1 VSTEA
6 EAPTPARFVRDE
18 TTWLAYLGLAYF
30 AYLQSVLG
38 PLMPFLRA
46 ELALDYTTAGFHFS
60 AFALGSVAVG
70 LLANP
75 IGRRWGRRVAF
86 WAGAAGMAPGALLL
100 VASPSP
106 AGTVAGAALMGIL
119 GVTLL
124 ATDQAILA
132 DGHRRWRGVAL
143 AESNVAASLA
153 TILASLAVGGL
164 ARTGLGW
171 RAAVVAPLLVLG
183 LLALRFR
190 RTPIPRSGATKP
202 AGGSAGG
209 GGLPAAFWAY
219 WALLFLGVAAE
230 WSVGLWGSEFLVSGV
245 GLRREDAATAIGVFF
260 AAMVGGRILGSRL
273 ALRVPV
279 GQLLPASL
287 AVALAG
293 FPLFWLGPGAVLSV
307 VGLAVFGLGVA
318 NVYPLGLAAATAVVP
333 DRSDVATARVA
344 IAGGGAG
351 LMVPLA
357 LGWLADRIG
366 MEAAF
371 GVAVPIL
378 GGALAAAVLAPRLAS
393 ATTSGAGSSS

>member
-1 VSTEA
+1 MPTTIGADPGGEPCLLRIPGADIDAPVPLFSPLVPQGEGFPSRAGGEGSVAGERARLAGIGRRSGGQTRPVSTEA
-6 EAPTPARFVRDE
+6 EAPTPARFVRDG

-106 AGTVAGAALMGIL
+106 AGTVAGAALMGVL

-153 TILASLAVGGL
+153 TILASRRGRRSSPGPAW
-164 ARTGLGW
+164 GW

-190 RTPIPRSGATKP
+190 RTPIPRSGRRSRRVGRPEGEGCRPPSGPTGRSCSSGSRPSGRSASGAASSWSRGSACGGRTRRRRSGLLRRDGRRPDPRQPVGPARPGRSAP
-202 AGGSAGG
+202 AG
-209 GGLPAAFWAY
+209 
-219 WALLFLGVAAE
+219 VA
-230 WSVGLWGSEFLVSGV
+230 
-245 GLRREDAATAIGVFF
+245 RRRAR
-260 AAMVGGRILGSRL
+260 RI
-273 ALRVPV
+273 P
-279 GQLLPASL
+279 
-287 AVALAG
+287 
-293 FPLFWLGPGAVLSV
+293 
-307 VGLAVFGLGVA
+307 
-318 NVYPLGLAAATAVVP
+318 
-333 DRSDVATARVA
+333 
-344 IAGGGAG
+344 
-351 LMVPLA
+351 
-357 LGWLADRIG
+357 
-366 MEAAF
+366 
-371 GVAVPIL
+371 
-378 GGALAAAVLAPRLAS
+378 AVLA
-393 ATTSGAGSSS
+393 GAGRPS

>member
-106 AGTVAGAALMGIL
+106 AGTVAGAALMGVL

-143 AESNVAASLA
+143 AESNVAASWPPSSRPLPSA
-153 TILASLAVGGL
+153 ASPARRGAGGRGGGAAAG
-164 ARTGLGW
+164 ARPPRLVLPADADPPRGGGEAGERSGPRGT
-171 RAAVVAPLLVLG
+171 AAGRLLG
-183 LLALRFR
+183 LLGAPVSRGR
-190 RTPIPRSGATKP
+190 RRVVGRPLGQRVPGLGGRPA
-202 AGGSAGG
+202 AGGRGDG
-209 GGLPAAFWAY
+209 D
-219 WALLFLGVAAE
+219 
-230 WSVGLWGSEFLVSGV
+230 
-245 GLRREDAATAIGVFF
+245 RVFF

-279 GQLLPASL
+279 GRLLPASL

-351 LMVPLA
+351 LVVPLA

-378 GGALAAAVLAPRLAS
+378 GGALAAAILAPRLAS